1 MSYTSSNLYASR
13 VYAEH
18 PVALWAMDEPNY
30 FVSLISQEE
39 KEITESS
46 WSFNNATRNA
56 SATFTLA
63 GYPFDDLDVNRIYLS
78 TASAAIKEFTVS
90 LSSSISYV
98 QLDPNKGS
106 VCTSSYIYIPDQTS
120 ILYTDIGLII
130 DGQEYYTRYSFLK
143 TNIWEKISHT
153 EPLGGE
159 SFSIFIRVVYDP
171 DTIAGESNSSVYFN
185 GVSFAQWSEPYNSI
199 STGISSASLVV
210 LPNEISSLI
219 DFPGEIK
226 STIIDPYG
234 FNDASDNGYVLSVNN
249 SLFAKLSSIP
259 MVYGSSGNIKLNK
272 DAISVNEL
280 LVDGSSLEEL
290 LFDGGSASS
299 SYAEFLDGGNSSI
312 YLDSEQYYK
321 FPSLVFPGK
330 GFLNKTG
337 YNKTLTTEFWL
348 RINPETVTRRRIF
361 GPLAS
366 EDGIYVDRDFITVNV
381 GKYTKSYFIGKWYRP
396 MLVHFCQSQN
406 EIFLMINGEKV
417 ISIIIESLDIPTF
430 TEEDENYLGFYT
442 NEFIYLFEIDSFSIF
457 PYVVAEQVA
466 KKRYVFGQGVQEQEN
481 IIASKNGTLS
491 YVDFPF
497 SGYSSTIKYPDRSKW
512 NDGFYNNL
520 VADNKGIT
528 LPKYELPEII
538 FNNNSSSTV
547 FQKSLI
553 TSGFYEENYAIQDE
567 DYPYISMDPNGTYLS
582 NNSYGTIYFSKLN
595 QTGNQTRS
603 IHSILKSSNNVSDR
617 QSLMYISNNFDGNT
631 FEVAINS
638 GSIQYIYNETILNSA
653 LVGASS
659 YFAVG
664 IDFDKIEQSYYST
677 VGSFFSKPES
687 LSLNFAGNQEQ
698 TFLGKIFSLTL
709 NNDFFTDKDG
719 SQIFNNSGIAIK
731 NFSSELYDYIGSYTL
746 LPKTTN
752 TSIVLDVG
760 ASGYWENSIPLSYF
774 GKYITQANG
783 KLKYDLDLLQ
793 FNIDT
798 PSSIFSKYNETSSN
812 YQDSLS
818 TKVYI
823 TLQNIIELGNVVYTQ
838 FTNVENIGMNRI
850 LDLGNVIGPVTTT
863 ITSASYSAGTYTFIA
878 ANTFSAGDIVTITG
892 CSPNNFNLS
901 KVTVATANSSS
912 FTVTLTQESGSPTST
927 TAGGRATRGDT
938 KYKINDGTII
948 YPPKDI
954 SGFTNYY
961 ITIHIEISSK
971 GVNTENVKIKNM
983 GLVSLSF
990 DEGQFYSINTP
1001 AAGKFYPIVK
1011 NEDQYV
1017 YKRKIPVVINTESS
1031 PYLYLSGDSGIEVLP
1046 VVDETLVKGIAIPI
1060 NDSLKDN
1067 QEVVGLQMFLMCNE
1081 SSLFTERKKIG
1092 RIFGSGDSYD
1102 IILTPEGNGRRAFLN
1117 IFNSNT
1123 GAEFTNAKFFLNG
1136 NFVNNIVIE
1145 PLSWNYIAISL
1156 QENSILLD
1164 GVVGEI
1170 EIYSGVK
1177 VDNVASF
1184 MELNPIKQDLV
1195 IFDEWNLVDDYT
1207 WGTKAASAT
1216 WTTVLAEEPL
1226 EVTILSLDAKEIFNT
1241 YAGLSSGVVNDSSI
1255 INVTQDSV
1263 VIINDISW
1271 DQYLV

>member
-30 FVSLISQEE
+30 FVSLISQQE
-39 KEITESS
+39 KEITESN
-46 WSFNNATRNA
+46 WDFDNASRNA
-56 SATFTLA
+56 SATFTLS

-120 ILYTDIGLII
+120 ILYADIGLVI

-234 FNDASDNGYVLSVNN
+234 FNDSSDNGYVLSVNN
-249 SLFAKLSSIP
+249 SIFAKLSSIP

-520 VADNKGIT
+520 IADDKGIT

-553 TSGFYEENYAIQDE
+553 TSGFYEENYAIQNE

-677 VGSFFSKPES
+677 VGSFFSKPEF
-687 LSLNFAGNQEQ
+687 LSLNFAGNQEE

-719 SQIFNNSGIAIK
+719 SQIFNTSGIAIK

-838 FTNVENIGMNRI
+838 FTNVENIGMNRV
-850 LDLGNVIGPVTTT
+850 LDLGE
-863 ITSASYSAGTYTFIA
+863 ITSSE
-878 ANTFSAGDIVTITG
+878 N
-892 CSPNNFNLS
+892 
-901 KVTVATANSSS
+901 
-912 FTVTLTQESGSPTST
+912 
-927 TAGGRATRGDT
+927 T
-938 KYKINDGTII
+938 KYKINDGTVI

-961 ITIHIEISSK
+961 ITVHIEISSK

-1102 IILTPEGNGRRAFLN
+1102 IVLTPEGNGRRAFLN
-1117 IFNSNT
+1117 VFNSNT

>member
-30 FVSLISQEE
+30 FVSLISQQE
-39 KEITESS
+39 KEITESN
-46 WSFNNATRNA
+46 WDFDNASRNA
-56 SATFTLA
+56 SATFTLS

-120 ILYTDIGLII
+120 ILYADIGLLI
-130 DGQEYYTRYSFLK
+130 DGQEYYTRHSFLK

-520 VADNKGIT
+520 VADDKGIT

-553 TSGFYEENYAIQDE
+553 TSGFYEENYVIQDE

-687 LSLNFAGNQEQ
+687 LSLNFAGNQEE

-719 SQIFNNSGIAIK
+719 SQIFNTSGIAIK
-731 NFSSELYDYIGSYTL
+731 NFSPELYDYIGSYTL

-798 PSSIFSKYNETSSN
+798 PSSIFSKYNEASSN

-838 FTNVENIGMNRI
+838 FTNVENIGMNRV
-850 LDLGNVIGPVTTT
+850 LDLGE
-863 ITSASYSAGTYTFIA
+863 ITSSE
-878 ANTFSAGDIVTITG
+878 N
-892 CSPNNFNLS
+892 
-901 KVTVATANSSS
+901 
-912 FTVTLTQESGSPTST
+912 
-927 TAGGRATRGDT
+927 T

-961 ITIHIEISSK
+961 ITVHIEISSK